1 MLYETSLKHALE
13 QQAYILFYELG
24 CESEA
29 AVEVIDTEAVIRNVS
44 VYPKVMNV
52 TNCLFLGEEVVFI
65 AEES

>member
-29 AVEVIDTEAVIRNVS
+29 AVEVIDTEAVIRNVA
-44 VYPKVMNV
+44 K
-52 TNCLFLGEEVVFI
+52 CLSKSYERYKLLIFR
-65 AEES
+65 